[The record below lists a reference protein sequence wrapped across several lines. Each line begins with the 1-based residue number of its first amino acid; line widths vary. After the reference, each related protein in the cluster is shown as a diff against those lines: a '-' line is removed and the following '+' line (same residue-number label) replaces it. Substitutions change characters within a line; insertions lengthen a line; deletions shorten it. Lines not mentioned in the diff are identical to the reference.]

1 MTAISP
7 PTVLI
12 PKFKIDYAGLHLPRI
27 DGLLTFV
34 EEKLVSIC
42 KTLYWKTMEP
52 DYFLDK
58 TVMDTLARIKDY
70 SVTYVAEIEAA
81 YEAEN

>member
-1 MTAISP
+1 
-7 PTVLI
+7 
-12 PKFKIDYAGLHLPRI
+12 
-27 DGLLTFV
+27 
-34 EEKLVSIC
+34 
-42 KTLYWKTMEP
+42 MEP

-70 SVTYVAEIEAA
+70 SVTYVAGIEAA